1 MTEAPGAPGPTA
13 ERARELAASLA
24 GLEQRLDAA
33 CTAAGR
39 RRDDVV
45 LVAVTKTRPASDVVA
60 LRELGVLDVGEN
72 RDQEA
77 RVKAAQVPGVRWHFV
92 GGLQTNKAR
101 SVARYASAV
110 HSVDRA
116 ELVQA
121 LSAGAVRAER
131 VLDVLLQVTLDGDP
145 ARGGALVA
153 DVPALAELAAAAPG
167 LRLAGVMAVAPL
179 GADPAAA
186 FAALARVAADL
197 RADHPQ
203 ALAVSAGMS
212 GDLEQA
218 VAAGATHVRVGTA
231 LLGHRPPH
239 AR

>member
-1 MTEAPGAPGPTA
+1 MAEPDGPAPTA
-13 ERARELAASLA
+13 ERVQELAAALA
-24 GLEQRLDAA
+24 ALEQRLGAA
-33 CTAAGR
+33 CAVAGR
-39 RRDDVV
+39 RRDEVV
-45 LVAVTKTRPASDVVA
+45 LIAVTKTRPASDVVA
-60 LRELGVLDVGEN
+60 LRDLGVLDVGEN

-77 RVKAAQVPGVRWHFV
+77 KAKAAQVPGVRWHFV

-116 ELVQA
+116 ELVSA
-121 LSAGAVRAER
+121 LSAGALRAER
-131 VLDVLLQVTLDGDP
+131 DLDVLLQVSLDGDP

-153 DVPALAELAAAAPG
+153 DVPALAEQTAAAPG

-186 FAALARVAADL
+186 FAALARIAADL
-197 RADHPQ
+197 RSDHPQ
-203 ALAVSAGMS
+203 AVEISAGMS

-231 LLGHRPPH
+231 LLGHRPPL

>member
-1 MTEAPGAPGPTA
+1 MAEAPVAPVPTA
-13 ERARELAASLA
+13 ERVQELTAALAAV
-24 GLEQRLDAA
+24 EQRLGAA
-33 CTAAGR
+33 CAVAGR
-39 RRDDVV
+39 RRDEVV
-45 LVAVTKTRPASDVVA
+45 LIAVTKTRPASDVVA

-77 RVKAAQVPGVRWHFV
+77 KAKAAQVPDVRWHFV

-116 ELVQA
+116 ELVSA
-121 LSAGAVRAER
+121 LSAGALRAER
-131 VLDVLLQVTLDGDP
+131 DLDVLLQVSLDGDP

-153 DVPALAELAAAAPG
+153 DVPALAEQAAAAPG

-186 FAALARVAADL
+186 FATLARIAADL
-197 RADHPQ
+197 RPDHPQ
-203 ALAVSAGMS
+203 AVAMSAGMS

-231 LLGHRPPH
+231 LLGHRPPL